1 MEEEEECPQVVVSAE
16 YHPLILLTCDAVE
29 PFRAMQIKPKTEL
42 DYAGYPTPLTL
53 PYTTLPYPILPYPP
67 STLLNLSL
75 VHGGG
80 CSSRIQ
86 HRLPIQIP
94 Y

>member
-1 MEEEEECPQVVVSAE
+1 MEEEECPQVVVSAE
-16 YHPLILLTCDAVE
+16 YRPLILLTCDAVE

-53 PYTTLPYPILPYPP
+53 PYTTLPYPP
-67 STLLNLSL
+67 STLLNLSI
-75 VHGGG
+75 VVVVMVAAAGFNTGYH
-80 CSSRIQ
+80 S
-86 HRLPIQIP
+86 LP